1 MSIETND
8 KKLFKKCRETSNKI
22 TELIA
27 KNNATDFTKNN
38 IDDDESIMVDVN
50 INKSFIEGYFRG
62 DLVIILHS
70 VIDDCLEKFL
80 VKAKIH

>member
-8 KKLFKKCRETSNKI
+8 KELFKKCRETSNKI

-70 VIDDCLEKFL
+70 VIDDCLETFL
-80 VKAKIH
+80 VKAEIH